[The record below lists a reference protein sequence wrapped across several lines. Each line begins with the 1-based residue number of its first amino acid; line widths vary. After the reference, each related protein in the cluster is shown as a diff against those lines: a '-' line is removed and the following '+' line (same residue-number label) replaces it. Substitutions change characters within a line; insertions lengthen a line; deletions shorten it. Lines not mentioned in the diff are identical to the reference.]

1 MIETWL
7 QSRYDHPM
15 LRKLDPTEE
24 FKFNRAQI
32 RTKQDLQN
40 YLTEDF
46 SLIFFEQFSSGK
58 GNSNWNR
65 SYVLFVNTLL
75 IEDPCSGRHMTL

>member
-1 MIETWL
+1 
-7 QSRYDHPM
+7 M
-15 LRKLDPTEE
+15 LRKLNPTEE

-65 SYVLFVNTLL
+65 SYELFVYTYRRSMFRETYDIIGPVRLH
-75 IEDPCSGRHMTL
+75 SVT